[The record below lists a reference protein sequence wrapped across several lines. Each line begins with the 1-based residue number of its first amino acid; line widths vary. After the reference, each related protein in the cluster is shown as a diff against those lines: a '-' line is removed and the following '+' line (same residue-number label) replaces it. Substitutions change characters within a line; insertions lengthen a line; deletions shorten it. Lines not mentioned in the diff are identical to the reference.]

1 MNDMTDQTG
10 SQEPAIDETITL
22 IGRSMGRM
30 RLMIGRRFIGKLAIS
45 RVGASMELSHLD
57 VIAMVRRLGDG
68 QEVTIGAIAEQ
79 LRVDPSRSS
88 RIVADLVRQGLLRR
102 EVSQEDARRTIV
114 VITPFG
120 QKLLEKVDEVKRET
134 IREIVA
140 DWPQGDIERFAELY
154 DRFINGFDR
163 RLQQFEAENV
173 DQAADDDMAYGTA
186 RSASRK

>member
-1 MNDMTDQTG
+1 MNDRNDQTG
-10 SQEPAIDETITL
+10 SPEPAIDETITL

-102 EVSQEDARRTIV
+102 EASQEDARRTIV
-114 VITPFG
+114 VITPLG
-120 QKLLEKVDEVKRET
+120 QELLDKLDEVKRET
-134 IREIVA
+134 IREIVSG
-140 DWPQGDIERFAELY
+140 WPRDDVERFADLY

-163 RLQQFEAENV
+163 RLQQFEAENG
-173 DQAADDDMAYGTA
+173 DQAAVDEMAYGTA
-186 RSASRK
+186 RAASRE

>member
-10 SQEPAIDETITL
+10 SQEPAIDETITF

-114 VITPFG
+114 VITPLG
-120 QKLLEKVDEVKRET
+120 QALLEKVDEVKRET

-140 DWPQGDIERFAELY
+140 DWPQEDIERFAELY

-163 RLQQFEAENV
+163 RLQQFEAENG
-173 DQAADDDMAYGTA
+173 DQVAADDMAYGTA
-186 RSASRK
+186 RAASRE

>member
-114 VITPFG
+114 VITPLG
-120 QKLLEKVDEVKRET
+120 QALLEKVDEVKRET

-140 DWPQGDIERFAELY
+140 DWPQEDIERFAELY

-163 RLQQFEAENV
+163 RLQQFEAENG
-173 DQAADDDMAYGTA
+173 DQVAADGMAYGTA
-186 RSASRK
+186 RAASRE

>member
-163 RLQQFEAENV
+163 RLQQFEAENG

-186 RSASRK
+186 RSASRE

>member
-140 DWPQGDIERFAELY
+140 DWPQGDIERYAELY

-163 RLQQFEAENV
+163 RLQQFEAENG

-186 RSASRK
+186 RSASRE